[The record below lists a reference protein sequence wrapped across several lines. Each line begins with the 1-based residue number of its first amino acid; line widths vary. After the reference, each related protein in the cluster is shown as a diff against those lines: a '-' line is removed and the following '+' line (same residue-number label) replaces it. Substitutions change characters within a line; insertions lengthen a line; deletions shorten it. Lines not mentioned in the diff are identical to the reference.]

1 MQHIIKK
8 ESSDDSPNEE
18 GIAKFAFADV
28 HGTLKIVLTKFI
40 FNPCITLQLICPC
53 ANFYFIL
60 FIYLFS
66 LLAISLRLFL
76 PSYSTLFLLILW
88 FCVPLEMLE
97 GFWFSHVSR
106 GCEIIYRPINDDLVW
121 LVVFQV
127 YALWGYRRAFSFQV
141 FSGDME
147 LEQWPEMGRAK
158 ETNIYQQSM

>member
-1 MQHIIKK
+1 
-8 ESSDDSPNEE
+8 
-18 GIAKFAFADV
+18 
-28 HGTLKIVLTKFI
+28 
-40 FNPCITLQLICPC
+40 
-53 ANFYFIL
+53 
-60 FIYLFS
+60 
-66 LLAISLRLFL
+66 
-76 PSYSTLFLLILW
+76 
-88 FCVPLEMLE
+88 MLE
-97 GFWFSHVSR
+97 GFWFSRVSR